1 MICGLPA
8 FWIGVATAVGIPLV
22 MAGAFFLFVLFADV
36 FGPGPPPG
44 PP

>member
-1 MICGLPA
+1 L
-8 FWIGVATAVGIPLV
+8 GVAATIVVPVLG
-22 MAGAFFLFVLFADV
+22 AGAFFLFVLFADV